1 MWCVCCN
8 GFCDCMLYCVGGM
21 KNKNGMEKEVN
32 LEEIF
37 MGTSLC
43 RRITDRDDIEV
54 IKIIAKEACRQ
65 VLELASENARIKY
78 YYHGSGVDYAE
89 IQNDSITNTINQ
101 VV

>member
-1 MWCVCCN
+1 
-8 GFCDCMLYCVGGM
+8 M
-21 KNKNGMEKEVN
+21 KKEVN

-65 VLELASENARIKY
+65 VLELAAENADTEKQIVSEIGIPKRI
-78 YYHGSGVDYAE
+78 GVVDK
-89 IQNDSITNTINQ
+89 QSITNTINQ
-101 VV
+101 VKK

>member
-1 MWCVCCN
+1 
-8 GFCDCMLYCVGGM
+8 
-21 KNKNGMEKEVN
+21 MEKEVN

-37 MGTSLC
+37 YDKLEFDND
-43 RRITDRDDIEV
+43 DRPTMASIL
-54 IKIIAKEACRQ
+54 AFGKEACRQ

>member
-1 MWCVCCN
+1 
-8 GFCDCMLYCVGGM
+8 
-21 KNKNGMEKEVN
+21 MEKEVN
-32 LEEIF
+32 LEEILSVIF
-37 MGTSLC
+37 KPDSRDCTTIAQDLQLAITLNPDLN
-43 RRITDRDDIEV
+43 RIKWAMR
-54 IKIIAKEACRQ
+54 EACRQ

>member
-1 MWCVCCN
+1 MSER
-8 GFCDCMLYCVGGM
+8 
-21 KNKNGMEKEVN
+21 KVN

-65 VLELASENARIKY
+65 VLELASENVEHKWCERTDTELFDIDK
-78 YYHGSGVDYAE
+78 
-89 IQNDSITNTINQ
+89 DSITNTINQ
-101 VV
+101 VE

>member
-1 MWCVCCN
+1 MS
-8 GFCDCMLYCVGGM
+8 
-21 KNKNGMEKEVN
+21 KRKVN

-65 VLELASENARIKY
+65 VLELASENAEVIILSY
-78 YYHGSGVDYAE
+78 THGDVEVDK
-89 IQNDSITNTINQ
+89 QSITNTINQ
-101 VV
+101 VE